1 MRIDELEL
9 EQEDSDIEWFAVDGE
24 GYVLHVSSGGG
35 VLPES
40 VASSQETLLQ
50 LHQYFLALPDT
61 ASASLVQVEANAEK
75 SGRNY
80 QNAVRYARRGLFS
93 FDKTLLNKHLDPKY
107 HLVVRPANP
116 LTIKDIPE
124 PISTL
129 LLRTRLPESVREK
142 TRVDISAIS

>member
-1 MRIDELEL
+1 MRIDELE
-9 EQEDSDIEWFAVDGE
+9 QESSDIEWFAVDSDGC
-24 GYVLHVSSGGG
+24 VLHFSSGGG

-40 VASSQETLLQ
+40 VASSEETLLQ

-61 ASASLVQVEANAEK
+61 TNATLVQVEANAEK

-80 QNAVRYARRGLFS
+80 QNAVRHARRGLFS
-93 FDKTLLNKHLDPKY
+93 FDKTLLNKHLDPQY
-107 HLVVRPANP
+107 HLVARPANR

-129 LLRTRLPESVREK
+129 LLRTRLPEAVLEK
-142 TRVDISAIS
+142 AQLLIADVA

>member
-1 MRIDELEL
+1 MRIDEL
-9 EQEDSDIEWFAVDGE
+9 EQEDSDIEWFAVDGA
-24 GYVLHVSSGGG
+24 GYVVHFSSGGG

-40 VASSQETLLQ
+40 VASSQETLLH

-61 ASASLVQVEANAEK
+61 ASAALVQVEANAEK

-93 FDKTLLNKHLDPKY
+93 FDKTLLNKHLDSKY
-107 HLVVRPANP
+107 HLVARPVNP

-129 LLRTRLPESVREK
+129 LLHTRLPIAVLEK
-142 TRVDISAIS
+142 TQVVISDVA